1 MAKSRK
7 RLNRRHIRSR
17 WKHVNRLALDEQLDL
32 LVNES
37 YRMESPPI
45 LYHYTDWGAAKG
57 ILCEKHFWETA
68 HDCTNDE
75 AEIKS
80 AHSVIVE
87 VAKTLRAIATGAAV
101 RALDFFIDTY
111 PQLQLDKMKTVYLS
125 CFSLARDDEKQ
136 WKNYADDS
144 RGLCLAVKVL
154 KEPSPTPADRASAL
168 IQVDYSEDSWRKH
181 LMTNFAKVCDLLSR
195 VANTKRTLELASSA
209 LYRIAAIA
217 SIRAKQPQWSAEK
230 EVRHV
235 TFLQDDA
242 KAKPKERKRGDK
254 TIRYLDDVELRM
266 HGKQLSFAEIII
278 GPNQDNKE
286 AQSRLIALLTEAGY
300 HVETPEYPAITAS
313 QSQPWQQK
321 AAMQ

>member
-1 MAKSRK
+1 
-7 RLNRRHIRSR
+7 
-17 WKHVNRLALDEQLDL
+17 
-32 LVNES
+32 
-37 YRMESPPI
+37 
-45 LYHYTDWGAAKG
+45 
-57 ILCEKHFWETA
+57 
-68 HDCTNDE
+68 
-75 AEIKS
+75 
-80 AHSVIVE
+80 
-87 VAKTLRAIATGAAV
+87 
-101 RALDFFIDTY
+101 
-111 PQLQLDKMKTVYLS
+111 MKTVYLS